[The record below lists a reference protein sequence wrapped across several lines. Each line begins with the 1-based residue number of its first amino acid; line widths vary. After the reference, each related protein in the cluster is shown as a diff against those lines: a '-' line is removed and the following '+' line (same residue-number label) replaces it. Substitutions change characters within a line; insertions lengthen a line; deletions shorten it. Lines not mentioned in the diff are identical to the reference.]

1 MKRFWTLLLVTV
13 VSVDVWSQ
21 TIVNIYE
28 AASAVKDKGLAS
40 MPRGHYSA
48 TCLYSSIAELYLAE
62 KNPEDLREVEE
73 IIADIASGK
82 ITISSSNIIS
92 YQIGGQVAE

>member
-1 MKRFWTLLLVTV
+1 MMKRFLILLLVACFS
-13 VSVDVWSQ
+13 VSAWSQ
-21 TIVNIYE
+21 TKVNIYE

-48 TCLYSSIAELYLAE
+48 TCLYSSMAELYLAE

-73 IIADIASGK
+73 IIGDIA
-82 ITISSSNIIS
+82 
-92 YQIGGQVAE
+92 